1 MINDS
6 LTLYHATSE
15 YALEQIRKDGFIGVT
30 EEIMLSHIRDVFNRL
45 NVPDCK
51 RTKYYK
57 KIIKDLEKYAPN
69 GMVSFFPKKTNREMI
84 GYCRMLG
91 EKLGESFGNDI
102 RRAVIY
108 ASRVTKTSFKEN
120 LTKIPIMMQK
130 HIPIVLTVIIPSEMI
145 SNQEDIGSSFEH
157 YTIGVVPVEFI
168 TNVKYI

>member
-1 MINDS
+1 M

-15 YALEQIRKDGFIGVT
+15 YALEQMRKDGFIGVT

-45 NVPDCK
+45 SVPVNK
-51 RTKYYK
+51 RIKYYK
-57 KIIKDLEKYAPN
+57 KIRKELEEYAPN
-69 GMVSFFPKKTNREMI
+69 GMVSFFPKKTNRDMI

-130 HIPIVLTVIIPSEMI
+130 HIPVVLTVILPSKMI
-145 SNQEDIGSSFEH
+145 SNQEDIGSSTEH
-157 YTIGVVPVEFI
+157 YTVGVVPVEYI
-168 TNVKYI
+168 MNVEYI